1 MRMTSPLP
9 APSRTHT
16 ARTPPRGTASPT
28 STNKKEVRLRA
39 VARRAA
45 DHAAELPEGGGGA
58 SLKRSP
64 KPVGGVSPSEAAHR
78 AVGDNAPFADEGG
91 TSADGTPTSG
101 APDRESVTAADVPSP
116 AATKEGSLVP
126 AADGDFRTGAT
137 ASATCA
143 PRLASQE
150 AVLRAHPWAAAVRL
164 PPGWAAGWTAGG
176 MSTARRPP
184 QPLRGQGVCVHA
196 GQLPAPPMHEQQ
208 RGSTGGRPRR
218 RQQR

>member
-1 MRMTSPLP
+1 MTSPLP

-143 PRLASQE
+143 PRLAPAMLPLPPPPSPR
-150 AVLRAHPWAAAVRL
+150 VLPVAAAGAAPLHYGPLLPTPSTAPPRRHGFPAAAGRHPDGHTS
-164 PPGWAAGWTAGG
+164 PPGRGAGG
-176 MSTARRPP
+176 PGCSM
-184 QPLRGQGVCVHA
+184 
-196 GQLPAPPMHEQQ
+196 
-208 RGSTGGRPRR
+208 GR
-218 RQQR
+218 